1 MAYTLYIDHTRVNYT
16 PGNSGR
22 KYIVLHYTGNRTDTA
37 RANASYFRSVNRG
50 ASAHYFVDA
59 SSVYEVVSPSNTAW
73 AVGRKYG
80 NAPYWGK
87 CTNSNSISIEM
98 CSTGGKISDAT
109 FANAVSLTKT
119 LMSKYGISAANVI
132 RHYDVA
138 GKACPGWSGWLP
150 PNESLW
156 NKFKANLKGITP
168 TPSSGM
174 VCTYAVKIE
183 GGRNLPPVTDT
194 NDYAGIIGKK
204 IIGITM
210 KVNKGKIR
218 YRAHTQQAG
227 WGSWVTGYNWND
239 NKNGWAG
246 KSAGY
251 PIDCIQVEITGAGER
266 AQYRVS
272 PVRKGYYPW
281 QYNLETSNGQDGYA
295 GAYGVPIDRFQ
306 LT

>member
-1 MAYTLYIDHTRVNYT
+1 MSYTLYKYHTLVNYT
-16 PGNSGR
+16 PGNTGR
-22 KYIVLHYTGNRTDTA
+22 KYIVLHYTGNTTDTA
-37 RANASYFRSVNRG
+37 KANANYFHSVNRG

-59 SSVYEVVSPSNTAW
+59 STVYEVVSPSDTAW

-109 FANAVSLTKT
+109 FANAVELTKK
-119 LMSKYGISAANVI
+119 LLNIYGISPANVI
-132 RHYDVA
+132 RHYDVCA
-138 GKACPGWSGWLP
+138 KACPGWSGWIP
-150 PNESLW
+150 PNEAIWKSYVSKVRSASVPL
-156 NKFKANLKGITP
+156 
-168 TPSSGM
+168 

-183 GGRNLPPVTDT
+183 GGTILPAVTDT
-194 NDYAGIIGKK
+194 NDYAGIRGRK
-204 IIGITM
+204 ITGLAI
-210 KVNKGKIR
+210 KVNKGSVK
-218 YRAHTQQAG
+218 YRAHTKQAG
-227 WGSWVTGYNWND
+227 WGAWVTGYNWQD
-239 NKNGWAG
+239 NVNGWAG

-251 PIDCIQVEITGAGER
+251 PIDAVQVEITGAGER

-272 PVRKGYYPW
+272 PVNRNYYDW
-281 QYNLETSNGQDGYA
+281 QYNTETSGGQDGYA